1 MSGVTTQVER
11 LWRRLAPPLLFCL
24 GLLLA
29 GLAPA
34 QAERRVALVI
44 GNSTYKSV
52 VALSNPKNDAE
63 DVATSLRDLGFE
75 VMIRLD
81 VEKNAIRPVLKDFS
95 RLVTGADTALVYYAG
110 HALQYQG
117 RYFLMPTD
125 AALEDEDA
133 LKFDMLPA
141 DDIKDVLA
149 KVAGIRIMIF
159 DACRNDPF
167 TDRPASGVAPVG
179 QPQSQTRGLNRVIRP
194 QGSIVAFATAPFD
207 VAEDGKARNSPFT
220 RAFLKWTR
228 EPGLEI
234 TQMFRRITK
243 DVFEITGGRQ
253 TPEIT
258 VSLLEEYYL
267 NRTESDRMFWAR
279 IRWSNEVGDFR
290 DFLSRFPNSEFVP
303 DARFRLQMLDNARRI
318 LDEAKRQAEA
328 KAAAERDRLARERQ
342 EQVCAA
348 EATRVGD
355 LFTANDKAGL
365 ADLRRQ
371 AQCPTTAAR
380 VDAAL
385 TEFASREAA
394 DKARAEAEAAR
405 LAREEACRREAAQI
419 DGFGSAGRKGDLQSL
434 QAKTTCDDNRGRID
448 AALADIARREAE
460 AARIAHEE
468 ACRKEATQVQA
479 LAQAGKSADLQSLAG
494 KSTCTETKALVDTAL
509 AEIGRRE
516 LAEKQRRELEAA
528 QKAREAQEKAEAAA
542 RAARDEACR
551 KEAAQI
557 DGFGTAGRKV
567 DLQTLQ
573 TKTGCDEN
581 RGRIEA
587 ALAEIARRE
596 AEAKEAARQDACRK
610 EAGQIAALGT
620 AGKKADLQALAG
632 RIACEENRG
641 RIEAAQA
648 DIARREAEAAE
659 RQCVAEQTAFDRLDK
674 TSEQALTGFSST
686 VHCARVA
693 AQVGAELQRLGSVR
707 AAAEAACVR
716 EASEVERLKAL
727 GDAGREE
734 LGRMVDTVTCA
745 RLKPVVLASLEVKP
759 PSLPEVTPP
768 VTIDP
773 ATRLRRAQTALKR
786 IGCFDGAIDPKRES
800 QTIDAARR
808 YLGQRGRTPDRDRVE
823 IDEDLVA
830 RLEAEPDRRV
840 CPLDCDDDEV
850 EQGGRCVKKRV
861 QEKPRPPREPVAER
875 PKPERPAP
883 RAEPAPKSEPAA
895 KPARPQIML
904 GL

>member
-1 MSGVTTQVER
+1 MSGAATQVGR
-11 LWRRLAPPLLFCL
+11 SWRRLAPLLLFCL
-24 GLLLA
+24 GLLVA
-29 GLAPA
+29 AVAPA
-34 QAERRVALVI
+34 RAERRVALVI

-52 VALSNPKNDAE
+52 VALTNPKNDAE

-167 TDRPASGVAPVG
+167 TDRPAPGAAPTG
-179 QPQSQTRGLNRVIRP
+179 RPQSQTRGLTRVIRP
-194 QGSIVAFATAPFD
+194 QGSITAFATAPFD

-220 RAFLKWTR
+220 RAFLKWTK

-267 NRTESDRMFWAR
+267 NRTESDRMFWTR
-279 IRWSNEVGDFR
+279 IRWSEEVGDFR
-290 DFLSRFPNSEFVP
+290 DFLSRFPESEFVP
-303 DARFRLQMLDNARRI
+303 EARFRLQMLDDARRI
-318 LDEAKRQAEA
+318 LDEARRKAEA
-328 KAAAERDRLARERQ
+328 AAAADRDRLARERR
-342 EQVCAA
+342 ERACTA
-348 EATRVGD
+348 EATRVGE
-355 LFTANDKAGL
+355 LFAANDKAGL
-365 ADLRRQ
+365 AELRRQ
-371 AQCPTTAAR
+371 AQCPTTSAR

-394 DKARAEAEAAR
+394 EKTRAEAEAAR
-405 LAREEACRREAAQI
+405 IAREEACRREVAQV
-419 DGFGSAGRKGDLQSL
+419 DPLSSAGRKADLQAL
-434 QAKTTCDDNRGRID
+434 QAKSTCDETRSRVE

-460 AARIAHEE
+460 AARIALEE
-468 ACRKEATQVQA
+468 ACRKEAVQIQT
-479 LAQAGKSADLQSLAG
+479 LAQAGRSAELQALAG
-494 KSTCTETKALVDTAL
+494 RSGCAETRAAVDAAL

-542 RAARDEACR
+542 RLARDEACR
-551 KEAAQI
+551 KEAGQI
-557 DGFGTAGRKV
+557 DGLAGAGRKV
-567 DLQTLQ
+567 DLQSLQ
-573 TKTGCDEN
+573 AKTTCDEN

-587 ALAEIARRE
+587 ALADIARRE

-610 EAGQIAALGT
+610 EAGQIATLGT
-620 AGKKADLQALAG
+620 AGRKTDLQTLAG
-632 RIACEENRG
+632 RLGCEENRA
-641 RIEAAQA
+641 RVEAALA
-648 DIARREAEAAE
+648 DIARREAETAE
-659 RQCVAEQTAFDRLDK
+659 RQCFAEQAAFDRLDK
-674 TSEQALTGFSST
+674 SSKTALTGFAASLRCS
-686 VHCARVA
+686 RVA
-693 AQVGAELQRLGSVR
+693 DLVGYELQRLTSFE
-707 AAAEAACVR
+707 AAAEAVCVQ
-716 EASEVERLKAL
+716 EASEVERLTAK
-727 GDAGREE
+727 GEAGREA
-734 LGRMVDTVTCA
+734 LRRMADTITCA
-745 RLKPVVLASLEVKP
+745 RLKPVIVASLEVKP
-759 PSLPEVTPP
+759 PALPETAPP

-773 ATRLRRAQTALKR
+773 ATRFRRAQTALKR
-786 IGCFDGAIDPKRES
+786 IGCWDGAIDPKRES
-800 QTIDAARR
+800 QTIDATRK
-808 YLGQRGRTPDRDRVE
+808 YLGQRGKAPDRDRIE
-823 IDEDLVA
+823 IDEGLLA
-830 RLEAEPDRRV
+830 RLEAEPDRRI
-840 CPLDCDDDEV
+840 CPLECDDGEV

-861 QEKPRPPREPVAER
+861 IEKPRPPREPVAER
-875 PKPERPAP
+875 PKPEKPAP
-883 RAEPAPKSEPAA
+883 PPSRYEPAA